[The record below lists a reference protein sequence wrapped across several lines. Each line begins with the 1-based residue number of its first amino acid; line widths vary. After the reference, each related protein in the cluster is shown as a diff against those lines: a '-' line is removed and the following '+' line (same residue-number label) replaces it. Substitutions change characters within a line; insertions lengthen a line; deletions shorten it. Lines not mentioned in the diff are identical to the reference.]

1 MRKNLLALGA
11 LGSRS
16 RLRGRIEALLA
27 HGRVFFPDAS
37 LARAGISAAVLLALA
52 IAASFAP
59 RWVAF
64 AQRDP
69 RPSFGVA
76 SVRAN
81 KSGSGLAGLRPDP
94 GRLSVTN
101 LPLKT
106 IIQWAYV
113 DDMDDYRISGGPSW
127 IESERFDIEGTAP
140 NPVARDQLRL
150 MLQTLLEDRFKLAAR
165 RETKDL
171 PVFSLAIAKKG
182 PRLVQSPPEADKA
195 QGGVFIRG
203 FRITGQ
209 TATMQQLAK
218 TLSQV
223 LHRPVRDETGL
234 SGSYDFDTKEFAA
247 DQDVSANL
255 YKDLPPDLA
264 ARIPPPPASAPSI
277 FTAVEEQLGLKLQ
290 SSKGPVEVLV
300 IDHVERPSEN

>member
-1 MRKNLLALGA
+1 MRIDPKELL
-11 LGSRS
+11 SR
-16 RLRGRIEALLA
+16 A
-27 HGRVFFPDAS
+27 HDRVFFPSAS
-37 LARAGISAAVLLALA
+37 LARAGIATAVLMTLT

-59 RWVAF
+59 RWIAF
-64 AQRDP
+64 AQRDR
-69 RPSFGVA
+69 RPSFDVA
-76 SVRAN
+76 SVKVN
-81 KSGSGLAGLRPDP
+81 KSGSALAGLRPDP

-101 LPLKT
+101 LPLKS
-106 IIQWAYV
+106 IIQWAYGYG
-113 DDMDDYRISGGPSW
+113 MDDYRISGGPSW
-127 IESERFDIEGTAP
+127 IESERFDIEGAAP
-140 NPVARDQLRL
+140 NPVATDQLRL
-150 MLQTLLEDRFKLAAR
+150 MLQTLLEDRFKLSAR

-171 PVFSLAIAKKG
+171 PMFSLAIAKNG
-182 PRLVQSPPEADKA
+182 PRFVQSPPGADKA
-195 QGGVFIRG
+195 RGGAFIRG

-209 TATMQQLAK
+209 AATMQQL
-218 TLSQV
+218 TNVLSSV

-264 ARIPPPPASAPSI
+264 ARIPAPPASAPSI
-277 FTAVEEQLGLKLQ
+277 FTAIEEQLGLKLQ

>member
-1 MRKNLLALGA
+1 MRRNLLALGA
-11 LGSRS
+11 FGSRS

-27 HGRVFFPDAS
+27 HGRVFFPSAS
-37 LARAGISAAVLLALA
+37 LARAAASAAVLLALA

-59 RWVAF
+59 RFVAF

-69 RPSFGVA
+69 RPSFDVA
-76 SVRAN
+76 SVKAN

-101 LPLKT
+101 LPLKA
-106 IIQWAYV
+106 IIEWAYGYG
-113 DDMDDYRISGGPSW
+113 MDDYRISGGPGW
-127 IESERFDIEGTAP
+127 IESERFDIEGAAP
-140 NPVARDQLRL
+140 NPMATEQLRL
-150 MLQTLLEDRFKLAAR
+150 MLQALLEDRFKLAAR
-165 RETKDL
+165 RETKEL
-171 PVFSLAIAKKG
+171 PVFSLVIAKNG
-182 PRLVQSPPEADKA
+182 PRLVQSPPGADRA
-195 QGGVFIRG
+195 QGGAFIRG

-209 TATMQQLAK
+209 AATMQQLANV
-218 TLSQV
+218 LSSV

-264 ARIPPPPASAPSI
+264 ARIPQPPASAPSI
-277 FTAVEEQLGLKLQ
+277 FTALEEQLGLKLE

-300 IDHVERPSEN
+300 IDHVERPSGN